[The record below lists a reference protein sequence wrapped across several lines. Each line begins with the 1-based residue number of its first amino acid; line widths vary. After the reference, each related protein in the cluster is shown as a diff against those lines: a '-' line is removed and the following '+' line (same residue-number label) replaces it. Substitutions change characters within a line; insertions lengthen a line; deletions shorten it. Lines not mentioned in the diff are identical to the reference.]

1 MSDDDKL
8 SRAQM
13 ALDGELDAIHQLDFD
28 EALAQSPELAAEYAK
43 LRALRETLRAHAP
56 REAAPAG
63 LRASIEALVAPT
75 AVEPAPTPA
84 ARAAAR
90 PPRVRVAW
98 GSMAAAMV
106 GVAALAG
113 YWAGG
118 RSDDMTT
125 TALVAGYQRA
135 ALSGQQVDVVSSD
148 RHTVKPWFTTH
159 APLGALVLD
168 LVAEGY
174 PLIGG
179 RLDVVDGKPVPTL
192 VYRRGGHI
200 IAVSEFPLSAADSGP
215 SVLAGFHIKRWRDG
229 ERAYVAV
236 SDIEVAELDA
246 FVAEFV
252 KNATP

>member
-1 MSDDDKL
+1 
-8 SRAQM
+8 
-13 ALDGELDAIHQLDFD
+13 
-28 EALAQSPELAAEYAK
+28 
-43 LRALRETLRAHAP
+43 
-56 REAAPAG
+56 
-63 LRASIEALVAPT
+63 
-75 AVEPAPTPA
+75 
-84 ARAAAR
+84 
-90 PPRVRVAW
+90 
-98 GSMAAAMV
+98 MV

-118 RSDDMTT
+118 RGDDMTT

-135 ALSGQQVDVVSSD
+135 ALSGQQVDVASSD

-200 IAVSEFPLSAADSGP
+200 IAVSEFPSSAAVRS
-215 SVLAGFHIKRWRDG
+215 
-229 ERAYVAV
+229 ERARRLSTSSVGATA
-236 SDIEVAELDA
+236 SAPMSRCPTSKSQNSTPSSRSSSKRRRREVI
-246 FVAEFV
+246 
-252 KNATP
+252 NNTCSHR

>member
-8 SRAQM
+8 LRAQM
-13 ALDGELDAIHQLDFD
+13 ALDGELDAVHQLDFD
-28 EALAQSPELAAEYAK
+28 QALAQSPELAAEYAK
-43 LRALRETLRAHAP
+43 LRALRETIRAHAP
-56 REAAPAG
+56 RDAAPAA
-63 LRASIEALVAPT
+63 LRASIEALAAPT
-75 AVEPAPTPA
+75 ATA
-84 ARAAAR
+84 ARAAAT

-106 GVAALAG
+106 AVAALAG

-135 ALSGQQVDVVSSD
+135 ALSGQQVDVVSED
-148 RHTVKPWFTTH
+148 RHTVKPWFTAH

-168 LVAEGY
+168 LASQGY

-179 RLDVVDGKPVPTL
+179 RLDVVGGKPVPTL

-200 IAVSEFPLSAADSGP
+200 IAVSEFPLSATDSGP
-215 SVLAGFHIKRWRDG
+215 SVVDGFHIKRWRDS